1 MTVTTTKTS
10 PKENTSSNQL
20 KTTTAKIIPETNI
33 SFRKIEATEKL
44 LDALLQIE
52 EKYKHFIE
60 KNISK
65 FQEETTS
72 SGFVPEKD
80 RSINQIETSTTVPI
94 SRNDTSTAPIEI
106 VSANDFYKGYRNH
119 YKNYH
124 LEKTNT
130 TTPVARNDTSTS
142 QNEIVDAKD
151 YYKNYKNYYKE
162 RNIENGIIGTE
173 RKNDTLESTHKKDIF
188 VWKMKNPCPSR
199 TYFFG
204 TVHVPIYKIWENR
217 NGRGIKRP
225 VCIGDQCMEVTFLA
239 DVIPKEINVLLE
251 NCLDVYTELPLDTS
265 TTQTISQCFFMPNG
279 RNLSD
284 VLSSSM
290 YSRVKEHISYLRD
303 EILNLVAKDD
313 NLQYQLLSKRMDA
326 KTFANLMTKDMHRTG
341 PFSFM
346 VKTEALRNAE
356 TIGSSLEL
364 LLSALFYNSQFAYY
378 RGGIETAEE
387 QCEAFNSLNT
397 MPEVMTLF
405 ELWLKQMEQ
414 VRLGKLRA
422 ESFMHDLVRN
432 YGLGNTTSVE
442 KLMTQSFGGAS
453 LINQSNDRN
462 ITTSLLNKTEEAAL
476 AKVSQMARQKLL
488 LNRNLVMGK
497 RIVDILKS
505 RDALV
510 ESGATALDTCFVF
523 GVGHFLGP
531 NSVIDYVQS
540 QGYDVMNVRTE
551 DEIVSQSEDC
561 YYD

>member
-1 MTVTTTKTS
+1 
-10 PKENTSSNQL
+10 
-20 KTTTAKIIPETNI
+20 
-33 SFRKIEATEKL
+33 
-44 LDALLQIE
+44 
-52 EKYKHFIE
+52 
-60 KNISK
+60 
-65 FQEETTS
+65 
-72 SGFVPEKD
+72 
-80 RSINQIETSTTVPI
+80 
-94 SRNDTSTAPIEI
+94 
-106 VSANDFYKGYRNH
+106 
-119 YKNYH
+119 
-124 LEKTNT
+124 
-130 TTPVARNDTSTS
+130 
-142 QNEIVDAKD
+142 
-151 YYKNYKNYYKE
+151 
-162 RNIENGIIGTE
+162 
-173 RKNDTLESTHKKDIF
+173 
-188 VWKMKNPCPSR
+188 
-199 TYFFG
+199 
-204 TVHVPIYKIWENR
+204 
-217 NGRGIKRP
+217 
-225 VCIGDQCMEVTFLA
+225 MEVTFLA

-265 TTQTISQCFFMPNG
+265 TTQTISKCFFMPNG

-284 VLSSSM
+284 VLSSNM
-290 YSRVKEHISYLRD
+290 YSRVEEHINYLRD
-303 EILNLVAKDD
+303 EIPNFIAKDD

-364 LLSALFYNSQFAYY
+364 LLSALFYNSRFAYY

-397 MPEVMTLF
+397 MPEVMILF

-453 LINQSNDRN
+453 LINESNDRN

-523 GVGHFLGP
+523 GVGHFLGQ

-551 DEIVSQSEDC
+551 DEIVNQSEDC